1 MLLVFLLLLLEG
13 DNNTIT
19 SIPKV
24 LSEDSIALEDSMT
37 KVIMNL
43 GLRGWPSGDSCRL
56 LRTQWHYMI
65 KYYKDKYTESCAQR
79 VY

>member
-13 DNNTIT
+13 DNNIIT

-24 LSEDSIALEDSMT
+24 LSEDSIASKDSMT

-43 GLRGWPSGDSCRL
+43 GLRGWPSRDFCRL
-56 LRTQWHYMI
+56 FKNAVTLH
-65 KYYKDKYTESCAQR
+65 D
-79 VY
+79 

>member
-13 DNNTIT
+13 DNNIIT

-24 LSEDSIALEDSMT
+24 LSDDSIASEDSMT

-43 GLRGWPSGDSCRL
+43 GLRG
-56 LRTQWHYMI
+56 
-65 KYYKDKYTESCAQR
+65 
-79 VY
+79 